1 MKVIGLTGGIGS
13 GKSTVA
19 QFLAE
24 LGAEVVDLDK
34 VGHETLKQGTETRE
48 RVVKR
53 FGREILNNN
62 NDIDRGKLGEIVFA
76 DNKALL
82 HLNLIIHPVID
93 NILNTRLEEYRRKGV
108 EVVVIEA
115 AAMLEAGRAWKF
127 DELWVITAPKDAIL
141 DRLRERTGLSED
153 EARARIESQMPQE
166 EREKHADVVIN
177 TDCTLDELKARVAVA
192 WCQLQARMGKAGV

>member
-34 VGHETLKQGTETRE
+34 VGHWTLNQGTETWD
-48 RVVKR
+48 RVVKV

-62 NDIDRGKLGEIVFA
+62 NDIDRGKLGEIVFN
-76 DNKALL
+76 DSEALL
-82 HLNLIIHPVID
+82 RLNLIIHPVID
-93 NILNTRLEEYRRKGV
+93 NILNARLEEYRRKGT

-127 DELWVITAPKDAIL
+127 DELWVVTAPESAVI
-141 DRLRERTGLSED
+141 DRLRQRTGLSEE
-153 EARARIESQMPQE
+153 EAGARIRSQMPQE
-166 EREKHADVVIN
+166 ERIKHADVVID
-177 TDCTLDELKARVAVA
+177 TDCTLDELKARVAVV
-192 WCQLQARMGKAGV
+192 WCRLQAREGESGV